1 MRAVGGCCKVLG
13 LHVTSWPYHGGSGVH
28 KKPLILLP
36 CSKHPSMPSRCSMS
50 IPTTR
55 MPLVHPYCGHDLG
68 LPHVCAMVCPTS
80 RLQGCPAP
88 MHPVELPC
96 MACCHSS
103 QGLNLLPS
111 PMSCVPA
118 LGPAQLALVGVLP
131 LGYRVGRWKLAC

>member
-1 MRAVGGCCKVLG
+1 MAAVRCWGCMLPPGLTMVAQVSIRSPLSSFHAANIHPCPQGAPCPSPPQGCPLSIRTVGMIWGCPVSVL
-13 LHVTSWPYHGGSGVH
+13 W
-28 KKPLILLP
+28 
-36 CSKHPSMPSRCSMS
+36 
-50 IPTTR
+50 
-55 MPLVHPYCGHDLG
+55 
-68 LPHVCAMVCPTS
+68 VCPTS
-80 RLQGCPAP
+80 TLQGCPAP